1 MANDSTDLSPQLR
14 SKLSKVV
21 FAFRGYNVTNLGRTA
36 ELLDHDKYGPVVA
49 EYLNRGT
56 RICADATGRKVDLVG
71 RVRRGREMTL
81 RSYAE
86 AVALIVSVELAQL
99 ELLKKF
105 FGVDYRTGTMSFGYS
120 LGEIAALIA
129 GGVSPM
135 EDALA
140 IPLALAKDSVSLAK
154 DVTLGVLF
162 SRGPELSFDEVQKQC
177 LLINQEGKGV
187 IGISTY
193 LAPNSALLLGQS
205 DTIDRFKIRIS
216 KVLPKKVYLRKN
228 DQRWPPLHTPIV
240 WQRNIPNR
248 AAVLMHT
255 MADGFTVPQPPVVSR
270 GTGTASYNGVNI
282 RDTLSRWVDHPQLMW
297 DVVYKTLVDG
307 IEQVVHVGPEPN
319 IIPAT
324 FHRLADNVDAQ
335 TDGSIR
341 MRALSG
347 IVRRPWLSALLP
359 DRTALLRAP
368 QVEHV
373 ILEDWLLSQDV

>member
-1 MANDSTDLSPQLR
+1 MANDSTDLSPQLNPN
-14 SKLSKVV
+14 LSKVA
-21 FAFRGYNVTNLGRTA
+21 FAFRGYNATNLGRTA
-36 ELLDHDKYGPVVA
+36 EFLVHDKYGPVIE
-49 EYLNRGT
+49 EYLKRGT
-56 RICADATGRKVDLVG
+56 RICADVTGRKVDLVD

-86 AVALIVSVELAQL
+86 AVALIVSVEVAQV

-105 FGVDYRTGTMSFGYS
+105 FGIDFRTGSMSFGYS

-129 GGVSPM
+129 GGVSPL

-162 SRGPELSFDEVQKQC
+162 SSGPELSFDEVQKQC
-177 LLINQEGKGV
+177 LLINQEGNGV
-187 IGISTY
+187 IGVSTY
-193 LAPNSALLLGQS
+193 LTPNSALLLGQS
-205 DTIDRFKIRIS
+205 DTIDRFKRRIS

-228 DQRWPPLHTPIV
+228 DLRWPPLHTPIV

-255 MADGFTVPQPPVVSR
+255 MAGGFTVPQPPVVSMV
-270 GTGTASYNGVNI
+270 TGTASYNGVNI
-282 RDTLSRWVDHPQLMW
+282 RDTLGRWVDHPQLMW

-324 FHRLADNVDAQ
+324 FHRLADNVDTQ
-335 TDGSIR
+335 TEGSIR

-368 QVEHV
+368 QVKHI
-373 ILEDWLLSQDV
+373 ILEDWLLGQNV

>member
-1 MANDSTDLSPQLR
+1 M
-14 SKLSKVV
+14 
-21 FAFRGYNVTNLGRTA
+21 
-36 ELLDHDKYGPVVA
+36 
-49 EYLNRGT
+49 
-56 RICADATGRKVDLVG
+56 
-71 RVRRGREMTL
+71 
-81 RSYAE
+81 
-86 AVALIVSVELAQL
+86 
-99 ELLKKF
+99 
-105 FGVDYRTGTMSFGYS
+105 
-120 LGEIAALIA
+120 
-129 GGVSPM
+129 
-135 EDALA
+135 
-140 IPLALAKDSVSLAK
+140 
-154 DVTLGVLF
+154 
-162 SRGPELSFDEVQKQC
+162 
-177 LLINQEGKGV
+177 
-187 IGISTY
+187 
-193 LAPNSALLLGQS
+193 
-205 DTIDRFKIRIS
+205 
-216 KVLPKKVYLRKN
+216 LPKKVYLRKN

-255 MADGFTVPQPPVVSR
+255 MADGFTVPQPPVVSMV
-270 GTGTASYNGVNI
+270 TGTASYNGVNI

>member
-1 MANDSTDLSPQLR
+1 MANDSTDLSPQLNP
-14 SKLSKVV
+14 KLSKVA

-36 ELLDHDKYGPVVA
+36 EFLVHDKYGPVIE
-49 EYLNRGT
+49 EYLKRGT
-56 RICADATGRKVDLVG
+56 RVCADVTGRKVDLVD
-71 RVRRGREMTL
+71 RVRRGQEMTL
-81 RSYAE
+81 RNYAE

-99 ELLKKF
+99 ELLKEN
-105 FGVDYRTGTMSFGYS
+105 FGIDFRTGSMSFGYS

-177 LLINQEGKGV
+177 LLINQEGNGV
-187 IGISTY
+187 IGVSTY

-216 KVLPKKVYLRKN
+216 KVLPKKVHLRKN

-255 MADGFTVPQPPVVSR
+255 MADGFTVPQPPVVSMV
-270 GTGTASYNGVNI
+270 TGTASYNSVNI
-282 RDTLSRWVDHPQLMW
+282 RDTLRRWVDHPQLMW

-324 FHRLADNVDAQ
+324 FQRLADNVEAQ
-335 TDGSIR
+335 TEGSIR

-368 QVEHV
+368 QVKHI
-373 ILEDWLLSQDV
+373 ILEDWLLDQNV

>member
-255 MADGFTVPQPPVVSR
+255 MADGFTVPQPPVVSMV
-270 GTGTASYNGVNI
+270 TGTASYNGVNI